1 MSTIN
6 RGLAEQI
13 ISNNVSSA
21 ATNAA
26 TNTNSANY
34 ATSHT
39 TLDFNDNLELYLV
52 RNYDSYVPYF
62 LVFNLFNWTLNQ
74 LTVETLNSIYTC
86 LNRIHLTFSI
96 GYRQILQL
104 PFQFLW
110 NLKTP
115 TIVNNK
121 LYLSIPFDMF
131 FGIINMNQL
140 VNNDIK
146 FSIQHINEINNY
158 ARNFSLICKMSLTN
172 TFLTGQQQ
180 HQPRQ
185 INPENIQQLTTLQ
198 VNHYNPNV
206 FNMTNGSTEFRI
218 RTDCF
223 DGLTKGLFISCDVD
237 ELYEI
242 KFYINNVLRINYDL
256 FFIQNFCTIISSNLL
271 YLPFNETTTSFNGST
286 SFNERNISSFNGSI
300 NFSRI
305 NSSILNLQFRTE
317 QSTVCVHNL
326 YYNQIRY
333 QNGMGGLV
341 AEYEPSFIHTDT
353 SIHPLTHIIE
363 AVPVINNDVLDNVIF
378 QTLNIDLSG
387 NYVLTATNA
396 GHNTAAHNNA
406 AHNNA
411 AHNNASDVYP
421 VIITSEMTRQI
432 ETAGAICGIT
442 HEEILIN
449 EHYMQCSRCNHNFS
463 ADALKTWLQQKII
476 WSRTCPMC
484 RSPWSNYVLYINN
497 DELD

>member
-1 MSTIN
+1 MSAIN
-6 RGLAEQI
+6 RGLASQI
-13 ISNNVSSA
+13 ISNSVGPSTSF
-21 ATNAA
+21 
-26 TNTNSANY
+26 ANY

-39 TLDFNDNLELYLV
+39 TLDFNDNHDLYLV
-52 RNYDSYVPYF
+52 RNYDSYMPYF

-74 LTVETLNSIYTC
+74 LTIETMGSIYNC
-86 LNRIHLTFSI
+86 LDRIHLTFSI
-96 GYRQILQL
+96 GYRQILQMPL
-104 PFQFLW
+104 QFLW

-131 FGIINMNQL
+131 FGKINMNQL

-146 FSIQHINEINNY
+146 FSIKNVSEINNY
-158 ARNFSLICKMSLTN
+158 ARNFSLICKITLTN
-172 TFLTGQQQ
+172 SFLTGQQQ
-180 HQPRQ
+180 HQHHQSQQ
-185 INPENIQQLTTLQ
+185 INPETIQQLTTLQ
-198 VNHYNPNV
+198 VNHNPNV

-223 DGLTKGLFISCDVD
+223 DGVTKGVFISCDTD
-237 ELYEI
+237 DLYEI

-256 FFIQNFCTIISSNLL
+256 FFIQNFCTIISSKLL
-271 YLPFNETTTSFNGST
+271 YLPFNETTSFNGTT
-286 SFNERNISSFNGSI
+286 SFNERNISSFDGSI
-300 NFSRI
+300 NFSHI

-326 YYNQIRY
+326 YCNQIRY

-341 AEYEPSFIHTDT
+341 DEYEPSFIHTDT

-363 AVPVINNDVLDNVIF
+363 VMPEIHIDLSNNVIL

-387 NYVLTATNA
+387 NYVLTEPQGHQGTN
-396 GHNTAAHNNA
+396 NV
-406 AHNNA
+406 
-411 AHNNASDVYP
+411 SDVYP

-442 HEEILIN
+442 HEEILID

-463 ADALKTWLQQKII
+463 ADALKTWLQQKNI

-484 RSPWSNYVLYINN
+484 RSQWSNYVLYINN

>member
-13 ISNNVSSA
+13 ISNNVSNA
-21 ATNAA
+21 ATNAD
-26 TNTNSANY
+26 SGNY

-39 TLDFNDNLELYLV
+39 TLDFNDNQELYLV
-52 RNYDSYVPYF
+52 RNYDSYVPCF
-62 LVFNLFNWTLNQ
+62 LVFNLYNWTLNQ
-74 LTVETLNSIYTC
+74 LTVETLGSIYSC

-110 NLKTP
+110 NLKPP

-121 LYLSIPFDMF
+121 LYLSIPFDIF
-131 FGIINMNQL
+131 FGTINMNQL

-158 ARNFSLICKMSLTN
+158 ARNFSLICKMTLTN

-206 FNMTNGSTEFRI
+206 FNMTNGSTEFHI

-223 DGLTKGLFISCDVD
+223 DGLTKGLFISCDTN

-256 FFIQNFCTIISSNLL
+256 FFIQNFCKIISSNLL
-271 YLPFNETTTSFNGST
+271 YLPFNEST
-286 SFNERNISSFNGSI
+286 SFNERHISSFNGSI

-305 NSSILNLQFRTE
+305 NSSILNLQFRSE
-317 QSTVCVHNL
+317 QTTVCVHNL

-378 QTLNIDLSG
+378 HTLNIDLSG
-387 NYVLTATNA
+387 NYVPTGPNT
-396 GHNTAAHNNA
+396 GHNNI
-406 AHNNA
+406 
-411 AHNNASDVYP
+411 SDFYP

-463 ADALKTWLQQKII
+463 AVALKTWLQQKIT